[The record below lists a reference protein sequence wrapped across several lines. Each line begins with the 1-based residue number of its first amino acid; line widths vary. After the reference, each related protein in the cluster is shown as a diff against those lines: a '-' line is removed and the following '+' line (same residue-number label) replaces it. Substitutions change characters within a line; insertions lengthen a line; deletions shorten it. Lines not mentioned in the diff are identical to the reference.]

1 MAISL
6 RSDASGT
13 FGAIALDGVDRIKVD
28 TSGNVTFLGQTIYT
42 TGFNSTPIGQGTGG
56 AAAGTFT
63 ALASTGNTTIG
74 TNSSN
79 TITLNGKISSDLKI
93 KDAGVD
99 VATTSVTTTNQLSVF
114 SYAAATYRTAKILV
128 QIVDST
134 NSAYHSAEFILIH
147 NGTTVNL
154 VQYGVVATGSEL
166 GTFDAAISGGN
177 VQLLFTATAATTK
190 TVKAVATMLTV

>member
-42 TGFNSTPIGQGTGG
+42 TGFNNTPLG
-56 AAAGTFT
+56 ATTPAAGTFT

-79 TITLNGKISSDLKI
+79 TITLNAKISSDLKI
-93 KDAGVD
+93 KDAGLD
-99 VATTSVTTTNQLSVF
+99 VATTAVTTTNQLAVF

-154 VQYGVVATGSEL
+154 VQYGVVTTGNEL
-166 GTFDAAISGGN
+166 GTFDASISGGN
-177 VQLLFTATAATTK
+177 VQLLFTATAASTK

>member
-1 MAISL
+1 MSISL

-42 TGFNSTPIGQGTGG
+42 TGFNSTPIGATTPSTG
-56 AAAGTFT
+56 AFT
-63 ALASTGNTTIG
+63 TLASTGNTTIG

-79 TITLNGKISSDLKI
+79 TITLNGKVTSDLKI
-93 KDAGVD
+93 KDAGLD

-128 QIVDST
+128 QIVDTT
-134 NSAYHSAEFILIH
+134 NSQYHSAEFLLTH

-154 VQYGVVATGSEL
+154 VSYGVVTTASEL
-166 GTFDAAISGGN
+166 GTFDASISGGN

-190 TVKAVATMLTV
+190 TVKAAATMLTA

>member
-42 TGFNSTPIGQGTGG
+42 TGFNSTPIGASTPSTG
-56 AAAGTFT
+56 AFT
-63 ALASTGNTTIG
+63 SLQSTGNTTIG

-99 VATTSVTTTNQLSVF
+99 VATTAVTTTNQLAVF

>member
-42 TGFNSTPIGQGTGG
+42 TGFNNTPLG
-56 AAAGTFT
+56 ATTPAAGTFT
-63 ALASTGNTTIG
+63 TLASTGNATIG

-99 VATTSVTTTNQLSVF
+99 VATTAVTTTNQLAVF

>member
-28 TSGNVTFLGQTIYT
+28 TSGNVTFLGQTIYSG
-42 TGFNSTPIGQGTGG
+42 GFNSTPLGQTTPADGK
-56 AAAGTFT
+56 FV
-63 ALASTGNTTIG
+63 ALVSTGNTTIG

-93 KDAGVD
+93 KDAGLD
-99 VATTSVTTTNQLSVF
+99 VATTAVTTTNQLAVF

>member
-28 TSGNVTFLGQTIYT
+28 TSGNVTFLGQTIYSG
-42 TGFNSTPIGQGTGG
+42 GFNNTPLG
-56 AAAGTFT
+56 ATTPAAGTFT

-93 KDAGVD
+93 KDAGLD
-99 VATTSVTTTNQLSVF
+99 VATTAVTTTNQLAVF

-166 GTFDAAISGGN
+166 GTFDASISSGN

>member
-28 TSGNVTFLGQTIYT
+28 TSGNVTFLGQTIYSG
-42 TGFNSTPIGQGTGG
+42 GFNNTPLG
-56 AAAGTFT
+56 ATTPAAGTFT

-79 TITLNGKISSDLKI
+79 TITLNAKISSDLKI
-93 KDAGVD
+93 KDAGLD
-99 VATTSVTTTNQLSVF
+99 VATTAVTTTNQLAVF

-134 NSAYHSAEFILIH
+134 NSAYHSAEFLLIH

-154 VQYGVVATGSEL
+154 VSYGVVTTGSEL
-166 GTFDAAISGGN
+166 GTFDASISGGN

-190 TVKAVATMLTV
+190 TVKAVGTMLTA

>member
-42 TGFNSTPIGQGTGG
+42 TGFNNTPLG
-56 AAAGTFT
+56 ATTPAAGTFT

-79 TITLNGKISSDLKI
+79 TITLNAKISSDLKI

-99 VATTSVTTTNQLSVF
+99 VATTAVTTTNQLAVF